1 MIYAGLGVVE
11 GSDPALEWQE
21 LELKASQVCAWALH
35 PIIYTLICSHHI
47 FNAKMKFFF
56 FISIFP
62 WYNSLVRA
70 QFMKLMK
77 LEASPA
83 LTTKDAQ

>member
-35 PIIYTLICSHHI
+35 PIIYMLICSHYI

-56 FISIFP
+56 
-62 WYNSLVRA
+62 SLV
-70 QFMKLMK
+70 FSLDII
-77 LEASPA
+77 LLYVLS
-83 LTTKDAQ
+83 LWSWWN